1 MFTRRRLLV
10 VGLLLLAG
18 TYLLAGGL
26 GLPTLNP
33 TDGNTPTDEQMIQP
47 VENGSHLWP
56 YTSRGK
62 TTFERTL
69 AVNLV
74 IVGDDERVKRTLTEQ
89 TKLDWQITEPNNETD
104 VNATDANVTATNQ
117 TDTNETATNQTVL
130 NATDEET
137 TGALTETNTTPGND
151 SPAGVTVDAP
161 TPDNETNATNATD
174 AQPVTIKGG
183 GLGWQDTHGATRY
196 SYIDARPVG
205 GDAGWVKEAYQIHA
219 GEYFGS
225 RYHIRAY
232 TTDGSEWTAIQIH
245 REYFDWFRL
254 RHTVVDIQSSRTV
267 LESDFLNKPFV
278 QSVSREYYGVNRGW
292 NDGWISEITLVPGL
306 AALLVLGVFTRQT
319 RRSLQGELR
328 RFAGWNR
335 RNVRGYVLAGALV
348 ALYLGVRSAGVIFE
362 STLPSVDPKVVFPI
376 LYPVIA
382 IGLPT
387 ITFVLS
393 QPFGA
398 TSRFARLQ
406 QVARRIGSPL
416 EPLPAFA
423 FSFVGLTMAFV
434 LDFGGLGISSIPV
447 QLVLH
452 RVGLACGLG
461 LIAAGSSH
469 IDERGAGLLVLG
481 SLGWITGLVMPLAGY
496 V

>member
-26 GLPTLNP
+26 GLPTANP
-33 TDGNTPTDEQMIQP
+33 ADGNTPSQDQLIQP
-47 VENGSHLWP
+47 VENGSYLWP
-56 YTSRGK
+56 YTSRAK
-62 TTFERTL
+62 TTRERTL
-69 AVNLV
+69 ATNII
-74 IVGDDERVKRTLTEQ
+74 IVGDDDRVKRTLTQQ
-89 TKLDWQITEPNNETD
+89 TALDWQITEPENESTANSTNASVANETLE
-104 VNATDANVTATNQ
+104 NA
-117 TDTNETATNQTVL
+117 
-130 NATDEET
+130 
-137 TGALTETNTTPGND
+137 
-151 SPAGVTVDAP
+151 SVDAP
-161 TPDNETNATNATD
+161 TPENTTNATNVSNATNATNP
-174 AQPVTIKGG
+174 QPVTIQGG
-183 GLGWQDTHGATRY
+183 GLGWQDTHGAKRY
-196 SYIDARPVG
+196 SYIDARPAG
-205 GDAGWVKEAYQIHA
+205 GDAGWFREAYQIHA
-219 GEYFGS
+219 GDYFGS

-232 TTDGSEWTAIQIH
+232 TTQETEWTAVQIH

-254 RHTVVDIQSSRTV
+254 RHTVVGIQPSRNA
-267 LESDFLNKPFV
+267 LESDFLDKPFV

-292 NDGWISEITLVPGL
+292 NDGWVTEITLLPGM
-306 AALLVLGVFTRQT
+306 AALLVFGLFTRTT
-319 RRSLQGELR
+319 RYSLQQEMR
-328 RFAGWNR
+328 RLVGWAWT
-335 RNVRGYVLAGALV
+335 NVRGFVLAGALV
-348 ALYLGVRSAGVIFE
+348 ALYLSVRTAGIIFE
-362 STLPSVDPKVVFPI
+362 STLPGVDPKVVFPI
-376 LYPVIA
+376 LYPALAV
-382 IGLPT
+382 GLPT

-406 QVARRIGSPL
+406 QVARRLGSPL
-416 EPLPAFA
+416 DPMPAFA
-423 FSFVGLTMAFV
+423 FAFVGLTAAFV

-481 SLGWITGLVMPLAGY
+481 SIGWVTGLLMPLVGY